1 MARLTCDVKT
11 AYGDVKYVSFTYSSF
26 YHSLTVFI
34 RFLVPM
40 KFKQHCA
47 NDCLSAMQLTAM
59 LVFLIHV
66 LKLFPSLNKQD
77 SLGLFFLLFMVFL
90 LMFFCL
96 VYCNSCTRF
105 LFSFFSCFAYL
116 FFDMHNLSDDRS
128 SIYCYNSCTNNIY
141 TILVQGR
148 SDPNRNQ
155 KTLGSLNN
163 LKDRKTNSW

>member
-1 MARLTCDVKT
+1 MPILLRNRKSKVFVEFGFDEETIARWPIALARLTCDVKT

-77 SLGLFFLLFMVFL
+77 FLGLSFPLVYGFLIDVFL
-90 LMFFCL
+90 PCIPQLL
-96 VYCNSCTRF
+96 YT
-105 LFSFFSCFAYL
+105 FSFFFFFL
-116 FFDMHNLSDDRS
+116 FCLF
-128 SIYCYNSCTNNIY
+128 
-141 TILVQGR
+141 VF
-148 SDPNRNQ
+148 
-155 KTLGSLNN
+155 
-163 LKDRKTNSW
+163 